1 MSDAGIFIV
10 GLVTFLLFSGGITF
24 TLTEVQ
30 RLGAQAAAKTP
41 QLQTLDSARR
51 KSS

>member
-10 GLVTFLLFSGGITF
+10 GLVTFLLFSGGIAF

-30 RLGAQAAAKTP
+30 RLGAQATAKGP
-41 QLQTLDSARR
+41 QLRATAAQR
-51 KSS
+51 KIS